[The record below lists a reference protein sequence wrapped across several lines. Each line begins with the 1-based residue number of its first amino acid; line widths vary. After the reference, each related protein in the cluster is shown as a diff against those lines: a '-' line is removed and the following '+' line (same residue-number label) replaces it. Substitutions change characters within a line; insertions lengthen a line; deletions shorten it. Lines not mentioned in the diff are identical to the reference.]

1 MPNMN
6 TGELTSY
13 IHHNIYG
20 VQKMWDHRFSLY
32 GIMCRLNI
40 AEKYKVK
47 WKEDELK
54 KKIF

>member
-1 MPNMN
+1 MN

-13 IHHNIYG
+13 THHNIYG

-32 GIMCRLNI
+32 GVMCRLNV